1 MDVSALQCV
10 RFIEIPLYNII
21 CTTDTDNYV
30 NVWSTIKKETKSPVL
45 LKLPIYSTE
54 LAAVIFFKSTT
65 LNAQKDLQRSHWFMM
80 NVLIWQ
86 FNNSNCSFFFHL
98 GFLSRT
104 FTIHRTTEEGEGYL
118 FNSSLLLLALLQTL
132 KHKPD
137 DYNRELASAHS

>member
-54 LAAVIFFKSTT
+54 LAAVIFFKSTM
-65 LNAQKDLQRSHWFMM
+65 LNAQKNLQRSH
-80 NVLIWQ
+80 
-86 FNNSNCSFFFHL
+86 
-98 GFLSRT
+98 
-104 FTIHRTTEEGEGYL
+104 
-118 FNSSLLLLALLQTL
+118 
-132 KHKPD
+132 
-137 DYNRELASAHS
+137 